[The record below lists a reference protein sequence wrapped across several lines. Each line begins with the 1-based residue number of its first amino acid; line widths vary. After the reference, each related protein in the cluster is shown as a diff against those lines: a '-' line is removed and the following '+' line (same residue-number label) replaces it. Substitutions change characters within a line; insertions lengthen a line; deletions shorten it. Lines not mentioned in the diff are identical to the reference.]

1 MMGICPICNG
11 FEALELKCPKCG
23 AQINDTGRIMDFFD
37 DYSAYMPIDQMKLED
52 GYKEDLIKGQCPHLL
67 KCDGCNYEVTYLIKE

>member
-1 MMGICPICNG
+1 
-11 FEALELKCPKCG
+11 
-23 AQINDTGRIMDFFD
+23 MDLFD

-52 GYKEDLIKGQCPHLL
+52 GYKEDFIKGQCPHLL

>member
-23 AQINDTGRIMDFFD
+23 AKINDTGRLMDFFD

-52 GYKEDLIKGQCPHLL
+52 GYKEDFKKGQCPHLL
-67 KCDGCNYEVTYLIKE
+67 KCDQCNYEETYLIKE